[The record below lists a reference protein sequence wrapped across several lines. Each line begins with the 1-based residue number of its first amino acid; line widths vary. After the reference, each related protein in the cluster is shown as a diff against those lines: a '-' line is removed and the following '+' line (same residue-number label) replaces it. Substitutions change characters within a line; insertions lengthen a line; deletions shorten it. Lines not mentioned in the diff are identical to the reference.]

1 MFGRLKKSLWEKR
14 LDKEQVAFDKEK
26 AEYKTSCLYGKWENG
41 RRVYANG
48 CYCVP
53 FEKIEDDWKVKLYS
67 KNGNELC
74 ECKMGNIHDMTYG
87 FIKVTNPYTYSAST
101 VLYDGIGNSICNGI
115 SVFITNEKELGK
127 NLCLIPASPCESH
140 KMYAIYNHKTMKF
153 VTNDYG
159 NYMLFDGIKGEDG
172 KIVCVINGAIDY
184 SGYGTLR
191 NTSYCDLVYI
201 LDYDGNICDS
211 YQENFRSDKNET

>member
-1 MFGRLKKSLWEKR
+1 M
-14 LDKEQVAFDKEK
+14 
-26 AEYKTSCLYGKWENG
+26 
-41 RRVYANG
+41 
-48 CYCVP
+48 
-53 FEKIEDDWKVKLYS
+53 
-67 KNGNELC
+67 
-74 ECKMGNIHDMTYG
+74 
-87 FIKVTNPYTYSAST
+87 
-101 VLYDGIGNSICNGI
+101 
-115 SVFITNEKELGK
+115 VFIESRLRESLVI
-127 NLCLIPASPCESH
+127 LPCPLNILD
-140 KMYAIYNHKTMKF
+140 IYNHKTMKF